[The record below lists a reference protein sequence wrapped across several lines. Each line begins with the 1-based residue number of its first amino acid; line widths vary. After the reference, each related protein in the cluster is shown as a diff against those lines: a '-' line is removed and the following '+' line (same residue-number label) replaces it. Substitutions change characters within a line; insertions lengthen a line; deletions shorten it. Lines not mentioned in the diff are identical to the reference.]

1 MDLRHPEGPMM
12 LCPAC
17 QEPLGR
23 KDQGWSCSACGREVP
38 EVEGLPDLIPPG
50 SEALKLSEREHYT
63 EQIDY
68 YLGMHAAWS
77 SSPFYRHYHHAFL
90 SRLEALGRGA
100 CVLELG
106 CGLGHD
112 GLEMLRAGLKVAATD
127 IAPGSLAEARRL
139 HCENGFGD
147 DSTHLL
153 MDAES
158 LPFADGA
165 FDGVLL
171 VAALHHLPDPAR
183 ALAEA
188 HRVLK
193 PGGLLVL
200 GTEPN
205 NWQGYTIYPAG
216 KFLLRLV
223 LRLLGRWEER
233 PDHVSEADKLT
244 EGFSGRQLRGLLE
257 RAGFERIELEAAGY
271 LSAAVF
277 FATTEASELAGRPL
291 RLFFLESL
299 FIPADGLLAR
309 LPLLRRYPWHWNAYA
324 TR

>member
-1 MDLRHPEGPMM
+1 MPLDDWAV

-17 QEPLGR
+17 HAPLARENG
-23 KDQGWSCSACGREVP
+23 GWRCSTCNYPVP
-38 EVEGLPDLIPPG
+38 YVEELPDLIPPG

-77 SSPFYRHYHHAFL
+77 SSPFYRHYHGAFL
-90 SRLEALGRGA
+90 SRLKALGRGA
-100 CVLELG
+100 RVLELG

-112 GLEMLRAGLKVAATD
+112 GLEMLSAGLKVAATD

-153 MDAES
+153 VDAES
-158 LPFADGA
+158 LPFADGV

-188 HRVLK
+188 RRVLK

-216 KFLLRLV
+216 KFLLHLV
-223 LRLLGRWEER
+223 LRLLGKWEER

-257 RAGFERIELEAAGY
+257 RAGFGGVELEPAGY

-291 RLFFLESL
+291 RLFFLERL